1 MIFIAV
7 LKMIITFV
15 MMKGSRDSVMMMVM
29 MTQVFDTMAKKG
41 LETLKEEEKRKKEE
55 GKKGG
60 CCCTIC

>member
-15 MMKGSRDSVMMMVM
+15 MMKGSRDTVMMMM

-41 LETLKEEEKRKKEE
+41 LETLKEEENRRVAALQ
-55 GKKGG
+55 KGG

>member
-41 LETLKEEEKRKKEE
+41 LETLKEEKRRDDAMNQ
-55 GKKGG
+55 GG

>member
-15 MMKGSRDSVMMMVM
+15 MMKGSRDTVMMIM

-41 LETLKEEEKRKKEE
+41 LETLKEEAGAAAAAGR
-55 GKKGG
+55 GG

>member
-15 MMKGSRDSVMMMVM
+15 MMKGSRDTVMMMM
-29 MTQVFDTMAKKG
+29 MNQVFDTMAKKG
-41 LETLKEEEKRKKEE
+41 LETLKEEENRRVAALNQ
-55 GKKGG
+55 GG

>member
-7 LKMIITFV
+7 LKMIMTFV
-15 MMKGSRDSVMMMVM
+15 MMKGSRDTVMMI

-41 LETLKEEEKRKKEE
+41 LETLKEEENRKVV
-55 GKKGG
+55 KKGG

>member
-15 MMKGSRDSVMMMVM
+15 MMKGSRDSVMMMM

-41 LETLKEEEKRKKEE
+41 LETLKEEKKRELAALKE
-55 GKKGG
+55 GG

>member
-15 MMKGSRDSVMMMVM
+15 MMKGSRDSVMMMM

-41 LETLKEEEKRKKEE
+41 LETLKEEENRKVV
-55 GKKGG
+55 KKGG

>member
-1 MIFIAV
+1 MIFIPV

-15 MMKGSRDSVMMMVM
+15 MMKGSRDTVMMMM

-41 LETLKEEEKRKKEE
+41 LETLKEEENRKKEE

>member
-15 MMKGSRDSVMMMVM
+15 MMKGSRDTVMMMM

-41 LETLKEEEKRKKEE
+41 LETLKEEERRNQ
-55 GKKGG
+55 GQNQGG